1 MKFCRLQRINQR
13 MEENAGGFIARAEQ
27 RYSDRIRQVA
37 EYLAACCEEKPV
49 VLLSGPSGS
58 GKTTT
63 ALRIESLLDSWGH
76 ETHTL
81 SMDNYFLPSGTGVMP
96 LDENGNP
103 DFENPQR
110 LDIPLLEEHLQR
122 IFRCEPVEVPIFDFK
137 TQSRPGSI
145 PLHRKPGELVILEG
159 IHALNPAVTGRSDDS
174 MTGIYVS
181 VRTRITGERGQA
193 LHPAKIR
200 LMRRLIRDKLFRG
213 REAEETIRMFQSVSR
228 GEQLYIMP
236 YKYRAHIDIDTFMAY
251 EPAVYRDLLLPG
263 LRALDPEF
271 LQQMGESDLPPFLEA
286 MRPDDASLVPEDSL
300 IREFI
305 GGSIYHH

>member
-1 MKFCRLQRINQR
+1 MKYFTLQRINQQL
-13 MEENAGGFIARAEQ
+13 EENAGAFIAEAE
-27 RYSDRIRQVA
+27 RKYGERILEVARQ
-37 EYLAACCEEKPV
+37 LQACCEEKPV

-81 SMDNYFLPSGTGVMP
+81 SMDNYFLPSGMGPLP
-96 LDENGNP
+96 LDEKGNP
-103 DFENPQR
+103 DFESPLR
-110 LDIPLLEEHLQR
+110 LDAPLLSEHLQK
-122 IFRCEPVEVPIFDFK
+122 ISRCEPVQVPVFDFK
-137 TQSRPGSI
+137 TQSRSGSVT
-145 PLHRKPGELVILEG
+145 LHRQPGELVIMEG
-159 IHALNPAVTGRSDDS
+159 IHALNPDVTGHSDAS

-181 VRTRITGERGQA
+181 VRTRITGSKGQK

-200 LMRRLIRDKLFRG
+200 LLRRLIRDKLFRG

-236 YKYRAHIDIDTFMAY
+236 YKHRAAIDIDTFIPY

-263 LRALDPEF
+263 LRALDPGF
-271 LQQMGESDLPPFLEA
+271 LREMDDSDLIPFLEA
-286 MRPDDASLVPEDSL
+286 LRPADAGLIPEDSL
-300 IREFI
+300 IREFV
-305 GGSIYHH
+305 GGSVYYH

>member
-1 MKFCRLQRINQR
+1 MKFCTLKRINQR
-13 MEENAGGFIARAEQ
+13 IEGDAAQFIAQTEQ
-27 RYSDRIRQVA
+27 RYSDRLIRVA
-37 EYLAACCEEKPV
+37 QYLAACCEEKPV

-81 SMDNYFLPSGTGVMP
+81 SMDNYFLPKGMGPLP
-96 LDENGNP
+96 LDEEGNP
-103 DFENPQR
+103 DFESPLR
-110 LDIPLLEEHLQR
+110 LDTELLGDHLQR

-137 TQSRPGSI
+137 TQSRAGSV

-159 IHALNPAVTGRSDDS
+159 IHALNPDVTGRSDDS
-174 MTGIYVS
+174 ITGIYVS
-181 VRTRITGERGQA
+181 VRTRVTSRSGHA

-200 LMRRLIRDKLFRG
+200 LMRRLIRDRLFRG
-213 REAEETIRMFQSVSR
+213 RDPQETIQMFKSVSR
-228 GEQLYIMP
+228 GEELYIMP
-236 YKYRAHIDIDTFMAY
+236 YKHRAHIDIDTFIAY

-263 LRALDPEF
+263 LHALDPEF
-271 LQQMGESDLPPFLEA
+271 LRRSGEEDLCRMLEEI
-286 MRPDDASLVPEDSL
+286 RPLEPDHIPETSL

-305 GGSIYHH
+305 GGSIYQN